1 MVENR
6 RNHRRFQAFRGII
19 HGIFID
25 LELERNIKMRER
37 MKVLVGALAALIVLG
52 VCNTAPAEQNVKYDG
67 KCYKS

>member
-1 MVENR
+1 M
-6 RNHRRFQAFRGII
+6 
-19 HGIFID
+19 
-25 LELERNIKMRER
+25 ELERNIKMRER